1 MGSEGKREPVK
12 RRRYS
17 ATYKR
22 QVVEE
27 TFEPD
32 ASVSVVARRHDVNA
46 NQLFRW
52 RKEYR
57 DGLLE
62 TGGELVPIRMT
73 APAPSGPSALPKTVD
88 RTSEGGVDILL
99 RGGHRVVVRG
109 DADVAVLRTVLEVLG
124 R

>member
-1 MGSEGKREPVK
+1 MGSEGKQEPVK

-17 ATYKR
+17 VAYKR

-62 TGGELVPIRMT
+62 TGGELVPIRVAAS
-73 APAPSGPSALPKTVD
+73 APCAPTPLPEAES
-88 RTSEGGVDILL
+88 RTSESGVDILL
-99 RGGHRVVVRG
+99 RSGHRVVVRG

>member
-17 ATYKR
+17 AMYKR

-62 TGGELVPIRMT
+62 TGGELVPIRVT
-73 APAPSGPSALPKTVD
+73 GPVSRAPTPLPEAVTKAP
-88 RTSEGGVDILL
+88 GGEVDILL
-99 RGGHRVVVRG
+99 RSGHRVVVRG